1 MNKTADTETS
11 YCIRWNSVL
20 KKAVKPLTAQEAS
33 ERNHHGVEYTV
44 LVPPTE
50 GETWPVLVEI
60 MWENSHAEVKFL
72 DQVGREKASYIFQK
86 ETEYSLFLRTHYY
99 WGYET
104 EDPNLLPFNAVIVSE
119 IHESPDGYLKHIAFD
134 KKSNTKETTEYR
146 GVPNQKNWEPVPE
159 FGYWDSITRFDR

>member
-104 EDPNLLPFNAVIVSE
+104 EDPNLLPFNAVMVSE
-119 IHESPDGYLKHIAFD
+119 IHESPDGYLKHIAID

-146 GVPNQKNWEPVPE
+146 GVQTKNWEPVPE
-159 FGYWDSITRFDR
+159 FGYWDSIARFDR